1 MPTIEPHNKRI
12 FVTVENALPGLE
24 EQTPLILLPEDFRS
38 SKEVLREHTTAQV
51 QSLAVD
57 CTTSIE
63 VGAKVVFP
71 THLMETVEIRG
82 DQYHFIPENQVI
94 ASWVE

>member
-1 MPTIEPHNKRI
+1 MTTIEPHNKRI
-12 FVTVENALPGLE
+12 FVTVENTLPGLE
-24 EQTPLILLPEDFRS
+24 EQAPLILLPEDFKS
-38 SKEVLREHTTAQV
+38 SKEVLREHTIAQV
-51 QSLAVD
+51 RSLAVD
-57 CTTSIE
+57 CTTTIE

-82 DQYHFIPENQVI
+82 DEYHFIPENQVI

>member
-1 MPTIEPHNKRI
+1 MSTIEPQNKRI
-12 FVTVENALPGLE
+12 FVAVENALPGLE
-24 EQTPLILLPEDFRS
+24 EQAPLILLPEDFKS
-38 SKEVLREHTTAQV
+38 SKEVLREHTIAQV

-57 CTTSIE
+57 CITSIQ
-63 VGAKVVFP
+63 VGTKVVFP

-82 DQYHFIPENQVI
+82 QEYHFIPESQVI